1 MLPFGANIEFSKGQA
16 PTFTSLIWIAIG
28 GPLFT
33 LFALMASPFVPE
45 LFQQEFIFIQ
55 LALLLVN
62 LLPIYPLDGGQ
73 VVCNFLL
80 GINPKKEIYEYYIS
94 LSLCFITI
102 LVAVTLLMLP
112 QSIFLAV
119 LSLLLWSEVMG
130 EWRYRK
136 YRSAFEKVVMKR
148 LT

>member
-16 PTFTSLIWIAIG
+16 PTFTSLIWIAVG

-33 LFALMASPFVPE
+33 LIALMASPFVPI
-45 LFQQEFIFIQ
+45 LFRQEFIFIQ

-73 VVCNFLL
+73 VLCNLL
-80 GINPKKEIYEYYIS
+80 LKINPKKEIYEYYIS
-94 LSLCFITI
+94 LSLCIITI
-102 LVAVTLLMLP
+102 LVVVTLLMLP
-112 QSIFLAV
+112 HSIFLAV
-119 LSLLLWSEVMG
+119 LSLLLWSEVIG